1 MSLRTTSLAV
11 AAALAL
17 GTPAAMAATPTADQ
31 TVEVQKT
38 AAQAPTAAS
47 TQDAQSYA
55 QRDQQ
60 DAKKVGNYQGGS
72 VVVVGISGGALIVIL
87 VLLLILL

>member
-1 MSLRTTSLAV
+1 MLLRPTSLAV

-17 GTPAAMAATPTADQ
+17 GAPAAMAAPETAPTAL
-31 TVEVQKT
+31 VQKT
-38 AAQAPTAAS
+38 PAQAPQAA
-47 TQDAQSYA
+47 TTDDAASYA

-72 VVVVGISGGALIVIL
+72 VVVSGISGGALIGNL
-87 VLLLILL
+87 NLPPLPL

>member
-17 GTPAAMAATPTADQ
+17 GTPAAMASTPTADQ
-31 TVEVQKT
+31 TVLVQKT
-38 AAQAPTAAS
+38 QAPVAAS
-47 TQDAQSYA
+47 TQDASNYA